1 MRNVSVYQAKTHL
14 SELIRLA
21 LQGEEI
27 VISRGKTPVVK
38 LVALT
43 EAKPE
48 RKIGMYPHAV
58 LRIAEDFDAP
68 LQDLEEHMT

>member
-1 MRNVSVYQAKTHL
+1 MRNVTVYEAKTHL

-27 VISRGKTPVVK
+27 IISRGKTPVVK

-43 EAKPE
+43 EARPE
-48 RKIGMYPHAV
+48 RKIGIYPRAV
-58 LRIAEDFDAP
+58 LKIAEDFDEP
-68 LQDLEEHMT
+68 LSDFQEYMS